1 MKKKSSKKIIIRII
15 LGIVLI
21 AGILFAVYKLAFD
34 PYRGSVK
41 SSGES
46 LPLDE
51 RLTVDRAIE
60 DIDYVMKIY
69 RQRHPAW
76 LEDSN
81 ARVDDVEKQY
91 VTEVDDLRSSG
102 VTEISVLEEW
112 KIISRIMHCLY
123 DGHSTV
129 FHTDYNTH
137 YLSDFTQI
145 NKYGLPVMIGNEPY
159 EDVLNRFMAV
169 YQYETESYA
178 KAIFD
183 SKVIVNENYLRWCG
197 IDTTGGIDYTFE
209 TDDGNT
215 ESFHYDFVP
224 LDQVAGRE
232 EIETE
237 DRGWVYYEIDK
248 ENSIGIFTLTS
259 CEYNDEYRKTVKS
272 FFEAVK
278 EAGTEHIIID
288 LRGNGGGSS
297 LVGDEFLKYCNIDG
311 YYGWPSHVRF
321 GPLLIKN
328 KKYYIKNK
336 KQEPLYNG
344 DLYVLTNRRTFSAA
358 MDFTMYVMDND
369 LGIVVGEE
377 SGNLPDSYGDT
388 ISFQTPN
395 ARLNITMSYKRWFR
409 IDETKSG
416 QPLVPDYPCPSSE
429 AMDKA
434 YEIILTH

>member
-21 AGILFAVYKLAFD
+21 AGILYAIYKMAFD

-51 RLTVDRAIE
+51 GLTVDRAIE

-76 LEDSN
+76 LEESN

-129 FHTDYNTH
+129 YHTDYNTH

-145 NKYGLPVMIGNEPY
+145 NKYGLPIMIGNEPY
-159 EDVLNRFMAV
+159 EDVLNSFMAV

-197 IDTTGGIDYTFE
+197 IDTTGG
-209 TDDGNT
+209 
-215 ESFHYDFVP
+215 S
-224 LDQVAGRE
+224 
-232 EIETE
+232 
-237 DRGWVYYEIDK
+237 
-248 ENSIGIFTLTS
+248 
-259 CEYNDEYRKTVKS
+259 
-272 FFEAVK
+272 
-278 EAGTEHIIID
+278 
-288 LRGNGGGSS
+288 
-297 LVGDEFLKYCNIDG
+297 
-311 YYGWPSHVRF
+311 
-321 GPLLIKN
+321 
-328 KKYYIKNK
+328 
-336 KQEPLYNG
+336 
-344 DLYVLTNRRTFSAA
+344 
-358 MDFTMYVMDND
+358 
-369 LGIVVGEE
+369 
-377 SGNLPDSYGDT
+377 
-388 ISFQTPN
+388 PN
-395 ARLNITMSYKRWFR
+395 
-409 IDETKSG
+409 
-416 QPLVPDYPCPSSE
+416 
-429 AMDKA
+429 
-434 YEIILTH
+434 